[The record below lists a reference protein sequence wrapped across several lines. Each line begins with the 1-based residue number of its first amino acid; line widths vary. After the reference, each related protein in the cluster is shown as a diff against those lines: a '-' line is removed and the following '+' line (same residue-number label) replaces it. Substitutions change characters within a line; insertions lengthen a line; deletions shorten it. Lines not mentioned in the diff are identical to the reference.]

1 MDWWPVGPK
10 WLIICQPEL
19 ISKYVT
25 TTQSLPKSKLTTGF
39 VDRLLGKNNIIGLEG
54 HEWKMMR
61 SIFNPGFAATHL
73 ISLVPYIVDSSLI
86 LRDILL
92 QKAQQNQLFSLDSV
106 LTRYAI
112 DIIGK
117 ITLDTDFDSQ
127 RQPNPIVDTF
137 RRQVDLMPSASSIGP
152 LDDINLVRPIRL
164 WLNMRKLDRLI
175 GAELDGKIATRV
187 AYQNGNGH
195 SDDKAASAKDR
206 KRSVVDLALDAYEK
220 ENPLSTSGMSSS
232 TMPPWFRTTAIDSI
246 KTFIFA
252 GHDTTAT
259 TIGYTLY
266 MLHLHPKVHQRL
278 VAELDGVYGADSNGE
293 TIAEHI
299 RHSPHSIHK
308 LEYLTAII
316 KEILR
321 LFTPASTLRMMPKHG
336 QAQPKDM
343 FLTDPRTGN
352 SYPMEGFDIWCVSHS
367 THRDEDFFPDA
378 VKFVP
383 ERFLPKETP
392 YPEAQLHTPAG
403 KDAWR
408 PFEKGP
414 RNCIGQELAMIESK
428 VLLATVV
435 KDIDFTAEYDGV
447 PIETWTPVE
456 TVDEYKDQKPGTEK
470 MTIEGH
476 RAYQVLAGAANPSSG
491 LPGRV
496 RLRKQ

>member
-1 MDWWPVGPK
+1 M
-10 WLIICQPEL
+10 
-19 ISKYVT
+19 SKYIT
-25 TTQSLPKSKLTTGF
+25 TTQSLPKSNLTTDF

-61 SIFNPGFAATHL
+61 SVFNPGFAASHL

-86 LRDILL
+86 LRGILL
-92 QKAQQNQLFSLDSV
+92 QKAQTNELFSLDTILV
-106 LTRYAI
+106 RYAI

-127 RQPNPIVDTF
+127 RRPNAIVDTF

-152 LDDINLVRPIRL
+152 LDDINLVRPVRL

-175 GAELDGKIATRV
+175 GAELDRKIATR
-187 AYQNGNGH
+187 ATYQNGNGH
-195 SDDKAASAKDR
+195 SDEKIAASSRDR

-220 ENPLSTSGMSSS
+220 ENPVSTSGNCASS
-232 TMPPWFRTTAIDSI
+232 TMTPWFRNTAIDSL

-266 MLHLHPKVHQRL
+266 MLHLHPKIYQRL
-278 VAELDGVYGADSNGE
+278 VDEIDGIYGTGCNGE
-293 TIAEHI
+293 DIAEQI
-299 RHSPHSIHK
+299 RQTPHTIHR
-308 LEYLTAII
+308 LEYLNAII
-316 KEILR
+316 KEVLR
-321 LFTPASTLRMMPKHG
+321 LFPPASTLRTTSKKG
-336 QAQPKDM
+336 QERAPKDL
-343 FLTDPRTGN
+343 FLTDPKTGH
-352 SYPMEGFDIWCVSHS
+352 SYPLEGFQIWCLSHA
-367 THRDEDFFPDA
+367 THRHEDYFPDPI
-378 VKFVP
+378 KFVP
-383 ERFLPKETP
+383 ERFLPHETP
-392 YPEAQLHTPAG
+392 YPDALLHTSRG

-414 RNCIGQELAMIESK
+414 RSCVGQELAMIESK

-435 KDIDFTAEYDGV
+435 KDIDFTAEYDGKPV
-447 PIETWTPVE
+447 ESWTPIETR
-456 TVDEYKDQKPGTEK
+456 DEYKDQRPGYEK

-476 RAYQVLAGAANPSSG
+476 RAYQVLAGAANPAAG

-496 RLRKQ
+496 RLRKGIKGIGI